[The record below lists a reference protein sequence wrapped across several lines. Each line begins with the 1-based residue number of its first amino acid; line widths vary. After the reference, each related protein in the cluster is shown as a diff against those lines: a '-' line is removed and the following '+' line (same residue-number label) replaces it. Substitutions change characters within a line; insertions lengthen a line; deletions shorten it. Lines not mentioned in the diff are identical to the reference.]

1 MNANPE
7 KQTRTLKEDLS
18 YQLRTLTGYIA
29 VIGAEELEQTRQ
41 KELLK
46 ATIAYCDSLL
56 QPFIQEGESE

>member
-1 MNANPE
+1 MKTSLE
-7 KQTRTLKEDLS
+7 KQTRVLKENLS
-18 YQLRTLTGYIA
+18 QQLDSLDSYIA
-29 VIGAEELEQTRQ
+29 IIGAEEPEQTRQ

>member
-7 KQTRTLKEDLS
+7 KQTRTLKENLVR
-18 YQLRTLTGYIA
+18 QLRTLTGYIA
-29 VIGAEELEQTRQ
+29 VIGAEEPEQARQ

>member
-18 YQLRTLTGYIA
+18 YQLRTLTSYTA
-29 VIGAEELEQTRQ
+29 VIGAEEPEQTRQ

>member
-1 MNANPE
+1 MNANLE

-29 VIGAEELEQTRQ
+29 VIGAEEPEQARQ